1 VTLALASDDSCYE
14 ARVTRTTTTDVVI
27 IGGGLVGS
35 LCALR
40 LAEAGARVIV
50 LEKSVPG
57 AEASSAAAGILAAQS
72 ESRESGLLFDLAIES
87 RTLYARLDEELRDR
101 VGADIGYVR
110 CGVMESAA
118 NDDGIAAL
126 ESAFGWQRAR
136 GHRVE
141 RLSRDE
147 VHAREPALGAS
158 IAGGLFFADDAQVD
172 PPRLV
177 RAVAQAA
184 ERAGATFRSGAYVKR
199 VRVESHSARGVELDD
214 GAFVAG
220 HVVVAAGAWSA
231 LVDGARVPAG
241 AVMPARGQIVELL
254 TRVPPVGAVIYGE
267 GGYVV
272 PRRDGRV
279 ICGSTLEFV
288 GYRKEVT
295 VEGVMKILTMASTLV
310 PALAHA
316 TLSRTWSNFRPFTH
330 DGAPLVG
337 ESGIDGLTIA
347 TGHHRSGILM
357 APITAEIV
365 RDRVLSRA
373 SRWDLRAIAPT
384 RVSSGEGAST

>member
-1 VTLALASDDSCYE
+1 V
-14 ARVTRTTTTDVVI
+14 TTDVVI
-27 IGGGLVGS
+27 IGAGLVGS

-40 LAEAGARVIV
+40 LAEAGARVVV

-72 ESRESGLLFDLAIES
+72 ESKQPGLLFDLAIES
-87 RTLYARLDEELRDR
+87 RALYARLADELRDR
-101 VGADIGYVR
+101 VGGEIGYVR
-110 CGVMESAA
+110 CGVMESAPNEA
-118 NDDGIAAL
+118 GVAAL
-126 ESAFGWQRAR
+126 ESQFGWQRAR

-141 RLSRDE
+141 RVSRDE
-147 VHAREPALGAS
+147 AHAREAGLGPS
-158 IAGGLFFADDAQVD
+158 IAGGLFFPDDAQVD

-177 RAVAQAA
+177 RSVAQAA

-199 VRVESHSARGVELDD
+199 VRVEGSAARGVELDD
-214 GAFVAG
+214 GSFVAG

-231 LVDGARVPAG
+231 LVDGARIPKG
-241 AVMPARGQIVELL
+241 AVKPARGQIVELL
-254 TRVPPVGAVIYGE
+254 TRVPPVEAVIYGA

-288 GYRKEVT
+288 GYRNEVT
-295 VEGVMKILTMASTLV
+295 VEGVMKILAMATTLV
-310 PALAHA
+310 PALAQA
-316 TLSRTWSNFRPFTH
+316 TVSRTWSNFRPFTN

-337 ESGIDGLTIA
+337 ESGIEGLTIA
-347 TGHHRSGILM
+347 TGHYRSGILM

-365 RDRVLSRA
+365 RDRILART
-373 SRWDLRAIAPT
+373 SRWDLGAIAPT
-384 RVSSGEGAST
+384 RAAIREDLVS